1 MVVLGIHSGH
11 DASLAVYRDGTIVG
25 AIAMERYTRNK
36 KEEFITLNQVEDF
49 LYSFDMSLD
58 DVDYI
63 SMAHYQHHLT
73 PFMKIYSPVERK
85 YPLMTFGRVFME
97 SQVINHLELE
107 EYTHGYK
114 AEYVEG
120 LGITLPNLLDR
131 YRPPYLSNEHTHRQY
146 FEINVKIHNYD
157 RVIPGFFIDHHT
169 CHATAAY
176 FTSPFE
182 HSSIFTADAS
192 MHLHRSCS
200 SYFITNK
207 TIMNPLRDP
216 GYTYGNFYDCATE
229 YLGIGPGVTKAGTLM
244 GLSSFGHP
252 NKKSRDNWE
261 KWTKPQWERDGIEE
275 NHWNDWLFLQMTG
288 KFPWVSGLRP
298 EIRNKEHGHHHFTRE
313 CQWVYTK
320 EESDSKEVMDL
331 AASVQYVAEKS
342 LVKYSQDLYEES
354 ETINGGNLCLGGGIF
369 LNCNANYRIK
379 TETEFENIHFFP
391 ACGDDGLS
399 VGAAL
404 FTAHQ
409 IFGEHRKFYE
419 NHEIMYMG
427 PEYYH
432 QPESFYKPLDLDL
445 KYIAQQLEKG
455 KIICWFQGRSE
466 FGPRAL
472 GNRSFLSD
480 PRNKEMKDIL
490 NSRVKF
496 REWYRPFAPVV
507 LNEFK
512 EEWFDMDFESPFMLF
527 TVPCKRPQDIPAA
540 VHIDNTSRVQTLRKN
555 DNPRFYELIK
565 EFYLLT
571 GVPVLTNTSL
581 NVKGEP
587 IVETPEDA
595 MKLFQESDVDMLVIN
610 DKMYLK

>member
-1 MVVLGIHSGH
+1 
-11 DASLAVYRDGTIVG
+11 
-25 AIAMERYTRNK
+25 
-36 KEEFITLNQVEDF
+36 
-49 LYSFDMSLD
+49 
-58 DVDYI
+58 
-63 SMAHYQHHLT
+63 
-73 PFMKIYSPVERK
+73 
-85 YPLMTFGRVFME
+85 
-97 SQVINHLELE
+97 
-107 EYTHGYK
+107 
-114 AEYVEG
+114 
-120 LGITLPNLLDR
+120 
-131 YRPPYLSNEHTHRQY
+131 
-146 FEINVKIHNYD
+146 
-157 RVIPGFFIDHHT
+157 
-169 CHATAAY
+169 
-176 FTSPFE
+176 
-182 HSSIFTADAS
+182 
-192 MHLHRSCS
+192 
-200 SYFITNK
+200 
-207 TIMNPLRDP
+207 
-216 GYTYGNFYDCATE
+216 
-229 YLGIGPGVTKAGTLM
+229 
-244 GLSSFGHP
+244 
-252 NKKSRDNWE
+252 
-261 KWTKPQWERDGIEE
+261 
-275 NHWNDWLFLQMTG
+275 
-288 KFPWVSGLRP
+288 
-298 EIRNKEHGHHHFTRE
+298 
-313 CQWVYTK
+313 
-320 EESDSKEVMDL
+320 
-331 AASVQYVAEKS
+331 
-342 LVKYSQDLYEES
+342 
-354 ETINGGNLCLGGGIF
+354 
-369 LNCNANYRIK
+369 
-379 TETEFENIHFFP
+379 
-391 ACGDDGLS
+391 